1 MIKKQAIRLTIEWP
15 TLAVALLIYSA
26 FGTLSWQYHNLPW
39 WLIVPTAAYLIA
51 WHGSL
56 QHEVVHGHPT
66 SWPWLNRLLILPSL
80 WLWLPFELYRE
91 SHQRHHQNE
100 QLTDPQQDPE
110 SYYLSALQW
119 HKLPPWRQALYWS
132 LNTVSGRLLLGPFF
146 ALAALARQESRCLR
160 TGTKQILSVW
170 GLHLLGCALV
180 LYWVIA
186 LCHIPLADYLLLF
199 VYPGISL
206 SLLRSFL
213 EHQAHPDS
221 RQRTVAIEA
230 HPLMALLFLNN
241 NLHIL
246 HHTEPSLPWY
256 RLPARW
262 RERREELLALNGNYC
277 YSGYAEVIARYFLW
291 PKEPPVYPQDLAQN
305 LAHPVPITNAPDR
318 SAIAV

>member
-1 MIKKQAIRLTIEWP
+1 
-15 TLAVALLIYSA
+15 
-26 FGTLSWQYHNLPW
+26 LSWQYHNLPW

-66 SWPWLNRLLILPSL
+66 SWSWLNRLLILPSL

-110 SYYLSALQW
+110 SYYLSAQQW
-119 HKLPPWRQALYWS
+119 RELSSWRHALYWS
-132 LNTVSGRLLLGPFF
+132 LNTVCGRLLLGPFF
-146 ALAALARQESRCLR
+146 ALAALTRQESRRLR
-160 TGTKQILSVW
+160 AGYMQMLLVW

-180 LYWVIA
+180 LYWVIV
-186 LCHIPLADYLLLF
+186 LCKIPLTDYLLLF

-213 EHQAHPDS
+213 EHQAHPDW
-221 RQRTVAIEA
+221 RQRTVVIEA

-246 HHTEPSLPWY
+246 HHAEPSLAWY
-256 RLPARW
+256 HLPARW
-262 RERREELLALNGNYC
+262 RERREELLALNGNYR

-291 PKEPPVYPQDLAQN
+291 PKEPPVYPQGLAQDLA
-305 LAHPVPITNAPDR
+305 HSAPMTSTPDS